1 MAPERHALHGF
12 AVDLGG
18 TKIAAARIEAGVIA
32 ARSRAPTDAGASGE
46 ALVAS
51 MGHLLEGLGYV
62 RGDPLGIAVS
72 GRIDAQGHWHA
83 VNMGTLPEVSA
94 IPLQDMA
101 SELIGDCRCLNDA
114 AAAVLAEARC
124 GAGRGAANLAYV
136 TVSTGIGG
144 GLMVD
149 GRLLSSASGL
159 AGHIGFAGSRL
170 GDRICG
176 SGRFGTVESIAGGRA
191 ISDAAAL
198 AGHAMD
204 ARGVIEA
211 ARAGEAWADA
221 IIGRS
226 ARSVAAL
233 IADLRAILGL
243 DRAILGGSIGLSE
256 GYVHRVRGAL
266 DGEPALFRV
275 PLVTAELGPEA
286 PLFGALAN
294 AVGENAA

>member
-1 MAPERHALHGF
+1 MAPERRALHGF

-18 TKIAAARIEAGVIA
+18 TKIAAARIYAGQIA
-32 ARSRAPTDAGASGE
+32 ARSGAPTDGGASGE
-46 ALVAS
+46 ALVAA
-51 MGHLLEGLGYV
+51 MGTLLKGLGYV
-62 RGDPLGIAVS
+62 RGDPLGIAVA
-72 GRIDAQGHWHA
+72 GRIDAQGLWHA
-83 VNMGTLPEVSA
+83 VNLGTLREVSA
-94 IPLQDMA
+94 IPLQGLA
-101 SELIGDCRCLNDA
+101 SALIGDCRCLNDA

-170 GDRICG
+170 GERLCG
-176 SGRFGTVESIAGGRA
+176 SGRSGTVESVAGGRA
-191 ISDAAAL
+191 IAEAAAL

-204 ARGVIEA
+204 ARGVIQA

-256 GYVHRVRGAL
+256 GYLHRVRGAL
-266 DGEPALFRV
+266 DSEPALFRV
-275 PLVTAELGPEA
+275 PLVTAELGPDA

-294 AVGENAA
+294 AVGGNAA

>member
-1 MAPERHALHGF
+1 MALERRALQGF

-18 TKIAAARIEAGVIA
+18 TKIAAARIEAGQIA
-32 ARSRAPTDAGASGE
+32 ARARATTDGGASGE
-46 ALVAS
+46 ALVVA
-51 MGHLLEGLGYV
+51 MGALLTELGYV

-72 GRIDAQGHWHA
+72 GRIDARGDWHA
-83 VNMGTLPEVSA
+83 VNLGTLRGVTA
-94 IPLQDMA
+94 IPLQDLVRRM
-101 SELIGDCRCLNDA
+101 IGDCRCLNDA
-114 AAAVLAEARC
+114 AAAVLAEAGF
-124 GAGRGAANLAYV
+124 GAGRGASSLAYV

-170 GDRICG
+170 GDRACG
-176 SGRFGTVESIAGGRA
+176 SGRFGTVESTAGGRA
-191 ISDAAAL
+191 IAEAAAL

-211 ARAGEAWADA
+211 AGAGVPWADA
-221 IIGRS
+221 IIDRS

-243 DRAILGGSIGLSE
+243 DRAILGGSIGLSD
-256 GYVHRVRGAL
+256 GYLHRVRSAL
-266 DGEPALFRV
+266 HGEPPLFRV
-275 PLVTAELGPEA
+275 PLVTAELGPDA

-294 AVGENAA
+294 STGEKVA